1 MSSGFDA
8 RPAMPTLLW
17 LGTIGVALLASLALA
32 DASVPVAA
40 GAAVIALSLLK
51 GPIAGRLLTVA
62 ALIPIAFVDSSP
74 AWAWI
79 AAGAALGLATSF
91 FPRAGQVQ
99 TEPNGDL
106 QRHLAWCRR
115 REEPA
120 HLLVAP
126 LQGIDELAVSSLLES
141 FRITDSV
148 TLGRSTGGTELYA
161 LLDAHGFMRE
171 GLEGRLAESFA
182 GRDFGWATFPEDG
195 VTLQTLIEHARG
207 SMREAQEQAGQLTV
221 VPELP
226 LIQPER
232 SAHTPALEHA
242 TGGS

>member
-8 RPAMPTLLW
+8 RSAMPTLLW
-17 LGTIGVALLASLALA
+17 LGTIGVALLASLAVA

-40 GAAVIALSLLK
+40 GAAVVALSLLK
-51 GPIAGRLLTVA
+51 GPIAGRLLTVVA
-62 ALIPIAFVDSSP
+62 MVPIAFVETSP
-74 AWAWI
+74 DWAWV

-91 FPRAGQVQ
+91 FPRGQAQ

-126 LQGIDELAVSSLLES
+126 LEGIDELAVRSLLES

-148 TLGRSTGGTELYA
+148 TLGRSTGGSELYA

-171 GLEGRLAESFA
+171 GLEGRLAETFA
-182 GRDFGWATFPEDG
+182 GRNFGWATFPEDG
-195 VTLQTLIEHARG
+195 VTLQTLIEHSRG
-207 SMREAQEQAGQLTV
+207 SMREAQEQAGQLAV

-226 LIQPER
+226 LIQAER
-232 SAHTPALEHA
+232 SSHTPALEHA
-242 TGGS
+242 AGGS